1 MGPEYSQ
8 VEKPL
13 IDQLTG
19 MGWVHLEGAA
29 PGAFIPTDPRK
40 SGRESF
46 SEVVLVDRLR
56 RAVNVLNL
64 GRDGQPWLTERR
76 ITQAVNALT
85 RIGAPSLLEANQR
98 ATELLLNGTTV
109 DGLPGWDGGRDQR
122 VHFIDWEH
130 PERNE
135 FVVVSQFRVDIPGTQ
150 GKKCVVPDE
159 VLLVNG
165 IPLVVIECKKPGSQ
179 GAILEAVRQL
189 HRYSE
194 RRASQVRKGNAK
206 LFHTVQLT
214 VATCGDDAKLGT
226 FTCDAEHYA
235 PWRDPYPMTR
245 DELAQRLEKHP
256 GAVSAQDILA
266 GVVLHPY
273 RLLEIVRDFVTFTQT
288 DEGHTI
294 KIAPRYQ
301 QYRAVSKAI
310 ERLLTGKTKSRD
322 GQADRRGGIVWH
334 TQGSGKSLTMA
345 FLVRRLRATPRLR
358 SVKVVVVTDRTQL
371 QDQLDTTMRL
381 AGERIDVARKVKTA
395 RTLLSRHGPGVV
407 FVMIQKQQD
416 VVAGRSSG
424 DDGELSEDHA
434 PSLGELNTDESI
446 VVLID
451 EAHRSHGSRLHMN
464 LLDALPNCARIGFT
478 GTPILMGRKK
488 KTTQV
493 FGEFIDIYKLADA
506 ERDGMVV
513 PIFYEGRTVR
523 GAVRDGRDLDEVFED
538 MFAEHTDEERAELQ
552 RTYATKSDVLE
563 AEKLIA
569 AKARNILRHYVG
581 TVLPGRFKAQLVAS
595 SREATVRYREAL
607 LAARDELA
615 GQIEALPRHVLDADP
630 EDIRDRRKAFL
641 VRASRHLDLIM
652 MMDFVPVISVGTAND
667 EDRYSEWT
675 GAAEQKTRIDAFT
688 RPFPDGPGGDDKPVA
703 FLIVKSMLLTGFD
716 APVEQV
722 LYTDRSLKEAELLQA
737 VARVNRTAKRKAC
750 GYVVD
755 YFGVANHLKEALK
768 AYAAEDIEGAL
779 KDLRDEI
786 ARLDP
791 QRQRLRLLFAERG
804 VTPSPATVENCV
816 QILEDPQLRD
826 RFDVAL
832 KRFLVTIDTVLPQP
846 EVKPYLADATL
857 FARIQFTARRR
868 YRIDDG
874 EFDPSL
880 YGEKVRELI
889 DDHLES
895 LGVEQV
901 LPPVSLTAKDFREKV
916 EALGGPRAR
925 ASEMEHAI
933 RHHISVRFGED
944 PARYKRLS
952 QWLEEIL
959 AQHKEDW
966 EQQVLALSDLITEL
980 ETDEPATPHGLGPV
994 ESALYGVLLEETA
1007 TDGVIDEPTDR
1018 RVSDFAGRLY
1028 SLAVEETTRRDFWRK
1043 PVDWANFRKQI
1054 AEILIVEGACE
1065 HRQAPALAD
1074 KLFEVVRA
1082 NRGRIR
1088 RE

>member
-1 MGPEYSQ
+1 MGPEYVL

-13 IDQLTG
+13 VEQLVG
-19 MGWVHLEGAA
+19 MGWTHLAGAE
-29 PGAFIPTDPRK
+29 PGAFVPTDPRE

-46 SEVVLVDRLR
+46 SDVILADRLR

-76 ITQAVNALT
+76 ITQAVSALT
-85 RIGAPSLLEANQR
+85 RIGDRSLLEANQR

-122 VHFIDWEH
+122 VHFIDWER
-130 PERNE
+130 PERND
-135 FVVVSQFRVDIPGTQ
+135 FAVVSQFRVDIPGTQ

-159 VLLVNG
+159 VLFVNG
-165 IPLVVIECKKPGSQ
+165 IPLVVIECKKPGTQ

-194 RRASQVRKGNAK
+194 RRVSQVREGNAK

-235 PWRDPYPMTR
+235 PWRDAYPMTR
-245 DELAQRLEKHP
+245 DELAQRLKKHP
-256 GAVSAQDILA
+256 RAVSAQDVLA
-266 GVVLHPY
+266 GVVLYPF
-273 RLLEIVRDFVTFTQT
+273 RLLEIICDFVTFAQT
-288 DEGHTI
+288 DDGRTV

-301 QYRAVSKAI
+301 QYRAVTKAI
-310 ERLLTGKTKSRD
+310 ERLLTGKTKARD
-322 GQADRRGGIVWH
+322 GEADRRGGIVWH
-334 TQGSGKSLTMA
+334 TQGSGKSLTMT
-345 FLVRRLRATPRLR
+345 FLVRRMRATPRLR

-371 QDQLDTTMRL
+371 QHQLGETMHL
-381 AGERIDVARKVKTA
+381 TGEQIDVARKVKTA
-395 RTLLSRHGPGVV
+395 KTLLSRRGPGVV

-416 VVAGRSSG
+416 VAARRASG

-464 LLDALPNCARIGFT
+464 LLEALPNCARIGFT
-478 GTPILMGRKK
+478 GTPIMMGKKK

-493 FGEFIDIYKLADA
+493 FGAFIDIYRLAEA

-513 PIFYEGRTVR
+513 PIFYEGRTVK

-538 MFAEHTDEERAELQ
+538 MFAGHTDDERAELQ
-552 RTYATKSDVLE
+552 RTYATTSDVLE

-569 AKARNILRHYVG
+569 AKARNILRHYAG
-581 TVLPGRFKAQLVAS
+581 TVLPGGFKAQLVAS
-595 SREATVRYREAL
+595 SREATVRYRAAL
-607 LAARDELA
+607 LTARDELV
-615 GQIEALPRHVLDADP
+615 GQIEALPGHVLDADP
-630 EDIRDRRKAFL
+630 EDITDRRKAFL
-641 VRASRHLDLIM
+641 VRASRHVDLIRV
-652 MMDFVPVISVGTAND
+652 MDFVPVISPGTAND
-667 EDRYSEWT
+667 EDRYKAWT
-675 GAAEQKTRIDAFT
+675 GAGEQKIRIDRFT
-688 RPFPDGPGGDDKPVA
+688 RPFPDKPGGDDKPVA

-722 LYTDRSLKEAELLQA
+722 LYIDRSLKEAELLQA

-755 YFGVANHLKEALK
+755 YFGVANHLKKALE
-768 AYAAEDIEGAL
+768 AYAAEDVEGVL

-786 ARLDP
+786 AKLEP
-791 QRQRLRLLFAERG
+791 QRQRLRLLFTERG
-804 VTPSPATVENCV
+804 VTPSRETVEGCV
-816 QILEDPQLRD
+816 QVLEDPQLRD
-826 RFDVAL
+826 RFEVAL
-832 KRFLVTIDTVLPQP
+832 KRFLGTVDTVLPRP
-846 EVKPYLADATL
+846 DVKPYLADATL
-857 FARIQFTARRR
+857 FARIAFTARRR

-880 YGEKVRELI
+880 YGAKVRELI
-889 DDHLES
+889 DEHLES
-895 LGVEQV
+895 LGVDQV

-916 EALGGPRAR
+916 DALGGPRAR

-933 RHHISVRFGED
+933 RHHLSVRFGED

-966 EQQVLALSDLITEL
+966 EQQVLALSDLITKL
-980 ETDEPATPHGLGPV
+980 ETDEPTTPDDLGPV
-994 ESALYGVLLEETA
+994 ATALYGVLLEETA
-1007 TDGVIDEPTDR
+1007 TDGVVDELTGR
-1018 RVSDFAGRLY
+1018 RMHDVARRLY
-1028 SLAVEETTRRDFWRK
+1028 VLAIEETTRRDFWRK
-1043 PVDWANFRKQI
+1043 PVDWANFSKQI
-1054 AEILIVEGACE
+1054 AEFLIVESVCDYSHAS
-1065 HRQAPALAD
+1065 ALAD

-1082 NRGRIR
+1082 NRRRIR